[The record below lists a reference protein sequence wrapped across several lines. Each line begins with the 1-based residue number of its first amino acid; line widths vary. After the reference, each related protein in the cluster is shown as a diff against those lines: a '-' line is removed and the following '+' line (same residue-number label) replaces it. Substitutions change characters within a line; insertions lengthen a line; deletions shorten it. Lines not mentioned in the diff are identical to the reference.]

1 MAVTTDFGWN
11 LAAERDVW
19 RAACAPNHWFG
30 PDGVTP
36 STHKDSLWW
45 FLNLAWGAR
54 AFLRSH
60 PSEPQWLYEPIHHP
74 YCSWLQY
81 HLLRWKALT
90 LAQGE
95 PEQYRIMSL
104 LPRGYGKTVSA
115 TKAGSLWS
123 HLDDPKMTTLIGSAT
138 TNLSEDIL
146 ASIAAIMNGEG
157 ELARESW
164 FTWLYGNWR
173 VGAQSWKPKEYIKHA
188 YRGADAVSEGS
199 FEMTSADVGMTGYH
213 HRQHWWDDP
222 IYANKLRDGKMAY
235 LRSVHTA
242 FNASYD
248 ALHANGLLVLTA
260 TRYLDGDVA
269 GRAMKYEGVASWSGM
284 PCPHMHLFTDVPFLK
299 GKWHVF
305 FYQTEDEFTGL
316 PTHPRLWTVDKI
328 KVAKKRNAENFA
340 GQQQNNPGS
349 GEKAP
354 LVESQIPY
362 LYMSYPDFH
371 WDVTEPRWA
380 TIHIDT
386 AFKTNENVRE
396 GDFNAI
402 VVWLSDPRDNGVLY
416 LDTDLLRH
424 SDEWREED
432 FNAELVKVCLALRRR
447 RIFIRAITDEVEP
460 GGKRGTYK
468 NRILGILRGAG
479 FMLDEKQ
486 FIQLNRH
493 TDKKGRIRTAA
504 GHWAEG
510 YVRLLLHKDQQ
521 ANWIVPP
528 TLRSLVYQILKV
540 NATEH
545 DDLADA
551 ATDGFI
557 PELWNPPT
565 ANPGVPDKDTG
576 VRQPGDDD
584 LKYFTGKLTDEQVLA
599 LDDEMREMRESIEQ
613 GATVPVGFDE
623 DGWNAPRDPV

>member
-1 MAVTTDFGWN
+1 
-11 LAAERDVW
+11 
-19 RAACAPNHWFG
+19 
-30 PDGVTP
+30 
-36 STHKDSLWW
+36 
-45 FLNLAWGAR
+45 
-54 AFLRSH
+54 
-60 PSEPQWLYEPIHHP
+60 
-74 YCSWLQY
+74 
-81 HLLRWKALT
+81 
-90 LAQGE
+90 
-95 PEQYRIMSL
+95 
-104 LPRGYGKTVSA
+104 
-115 TKAGSLWS
+115 
-123 HLDDPKMTTLIGSAT
+123 
-138 TNLSEDIL
+138 

-380 TIHIDT
+380 TIHIYT